1 MTRHPL
7 LPLQWLRPSSAAAR
21 TRGATSRRRAA
32 LVGGAA
38 LAVPLLLAGCSSALP
53 QVSVRVGAQSE
64 VLSPTQYCL
73 DGEPRFYPDAERP
86 PVLRV
91 GSGEQITIEV
101 SEHLAES
108 GWQVQIFDEQLEEQ
122 LGQVPVGNETVF
134 DGIFT
139 SDARPTAYFLVIVQ
153 DAGPECEG
161 LSGAW
166 PIGFVRDG

>member
-1 MTRHPL
+1 M
-7 LPLQWLRPSSAAAR
+7 
-21 TRGATSRRRAA
+21 
-32 LVGGAA
+32 
-38 LAVPLLLAGCSSALP
+38 
-53 QVSVRVGAQSE
+53 
-64 VLSPTQYCL
+64 
-73 DGEPRFYPDAERP
+73 
-86 PVLRV
+86 LRV

-139 SDARPTAYFLVIVQ
+139 SDARPAAYFLVIVQ